1 MLKFHRIGLLAALV
15 ALAVVADSNS
25 SFAQRRGSNNFGG
38 NNNNNNNNN
47 QDGKGRNRNRDNDEN
62 KKTDVQ
68 QFQNLIQGGG
78 QSGQGQNNNNNSQ
91 QYRRNNSQGNNQFNN
106 QGLQQTFKNQQGVQ
120 QFIQGGQGGQGQ
132 NWQSQKYKNQN
143 ELQKWVV
150 GFNGGPRPFSNDWYK
165 NHPNA
170 WHYNNNSDNWQVA
183 TAAGVIGWLGWQAN
197 RPYNNTVYI
206 YDPVPVQTVIVN
218 GQPTVAID
226 PGQPGDWMTLGSY
239 SLMTGSGD
247 PGTRIL
253 QLSVDKRGNIR
264 GSYYDMITN
273 VTKNVI
279 GLIDKNTQQVRWTL
293 DSNQQ
298 LTFVATLDQLTQPQG
313 VVNVKLPGGQVQ
325 QWQLVR
331 MENGPAMTES
341 N

>member
-1 MLKFHRIGLLAALV
+1 MLRFHRIGLVAALV
-15 ALAVVADSNS
+15 ALAVIADSNS
-25 SFAQRRGSNNFGG
+25 ALAQRRGSNNFGG

-47 QDGKGRNRNRDNDEN
+47 QDGKGRNRNRDKDED
-62 KKTDVQ
+62 KKSDVQ

-78 QSGQGQNNNNNSQ
+78 QSGQGGQNNSGNSQ
-91 QYRRNNSQGNNQFNN
+91 QFRKSGNQQG
-106 QGLQQTFKNQQGVQ
+106 GQQTFKNSQQFQ

-132 NWQSQKYKNQN
+132 KWQSQKFNKHN

-165 NHPNA
+165 NHPQA
-170 WHYNNNSDNWQVA
+170 WHYHNNNDNWEIA
-183 TAAGVIGWLGWQAN
+183 TAAGVFGWLGWQNA
-197 RPYNNTVYI
+197 RPYNNTVYV

-218 GQPTVAID
+218 GQPTVVVD
-226 PGQPGDWMTLGSY
+226 PGNPGDWMTLGSY
-239 SLMTGSGD
+239 SLMTGAGD

-253 QLSVDKRGNIR
+253 QLSVDKSGNIR

-273 VTKNVI
+273 ATHNVI
-279 GLIDKNTQQVRWTL
+279 GVIDKNTQQARWTL
-293 DSNQQ
+293 DTNRQ
-298 LTFVATLDQLTQPQG
+298 LTFVATLDQLTQSQG

-331 MENGPAMTES
+331 MENAT